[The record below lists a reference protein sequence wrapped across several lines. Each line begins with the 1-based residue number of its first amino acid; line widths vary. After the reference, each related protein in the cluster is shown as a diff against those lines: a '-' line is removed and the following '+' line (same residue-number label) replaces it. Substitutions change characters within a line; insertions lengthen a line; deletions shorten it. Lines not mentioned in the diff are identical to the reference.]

1 MVPYSRAFAPYKLTI
16 TTNFHMNI
24 IQNSLFHNI
33 RRRQGKVRDTHIT
46 LAHGS
51 GGKAMR
57 DLIADIFVNT
67 FDNPILSQL
76 EDQASLNL
84 ATLMQQGDRL
94 AFTTDSYVV
103 DPLFFPGSNIGE
115 LAVNGT
121 VNDLA
126 VSGAKPLY
134 LTCSVILEEGLA
146 VETLR
151 RVAESMQAAAK
162 KAGVQIVTGD
172 TKVVHRGAADKLFI
186 NTTGIGVIPAG
197 VAISAH
203 NIQSGDTVIIN
214 GELGNHGTAIL
225 IARGELAL
233 ETNIESDCQPLNDL
247 VETILNVCP
256 QIHAMRDAT
265 RGGLATVLNEFAL
278 SSDVG
283 IRLDEQSLPI
293 REEVKG
299 VCEILGLDPLY
310 LANEG
315 KLVVVVGRENAET
328 VLSAMKSH
336 PAGKDACIIGEVIP
350 SPSGVVLLKTA
361 FGTERILDM
370 LVGDQLPRIC

>member
-1 MVPYSRAFAPYKLTI
+1 MNFPP
-16 TTNFHMNI
+16 TNPIKNP
-24 IQNSLFHNI
+24 LFQKI
-33 RRRQGKVRDTHIT
+33 EQVRRRQNKVQDIHIT

-57 DLIADIFVNT
+57 DLIDDIFVSN

-76 EDQASLNL
+76 EDQASFNL
-84 ATLMQQGDRL
+84 ASLMQQGDRL

-103 DPLFFPGSNIGE
+103 DPLFFPGSDIGE

-134 LTCSVILEEGLA
+134 LTCSVILEEGLP

-151 RVAESMQAAAK
+151 RVANSMKAAAE
-162 KAGVQIVTGD
+162 KAGVQIITGD

-186 NTTGIGVIPAG
+186 NTAGIGIIPRG
-197 VAISAH
+197 VNISAH
-203 NIQSGDTVIIN
+203 NIKPGDAIIIN
-214 GELGNHGTAIL
+214 GEIGNHGTAIL

-233 ETNIESDCQPLNDL
+233 ETSIESDCQPLHSL
-247 VETILNVCP
+247 VETILQVCP
-256 QIHAMRDAT
+256 QVHAMRDAT

-283 IRLDEQSLPI
+283 IRLFEESIPV
-293 REEVKG
+293 REEVNG

-315 KLVVVVGRENAET
+315 KLVVVVPKKNAEN

-336 PAGKDACIIGEVIP
+336 PAGKHACIIGEVIT
-350 SPSGVVLLKTA
+350 SPPGIVLLKTA
-361 FGTERILDM
+361 FGAERIVDM

>member
-1 MVPYSRAFAPYKLTI
+1 MHFLPNNQIKNPLSPRRHK
-16 TTNFHMNI
+16 
-24 IQNSLFHNI
+24 IQ
-33 RRRQGKVRDTHIT
+33 DTHIT

-57 DLIADIFVNT
+57 DLINDIFINT

-76 EDQASLNL
+76 EDQATFNL
-84 ATLMQQGDRL
+84 APLLQQGDRL

-103 DPLFFPGSNIGE
+103 DPLFFPGSDIGE
-115 LAVNGT
+115 LAINGT

-134 LTCSVILEEGLA
+134 LTCSVILEEGLP

-151 RVAESMQAAAK
+151 RVVASMKAAAT
-162 KAGVQIVTGD
+162 KAGVQIITGD

-186 NTTGIGVIPAG
+186 NTAGIGIIPRG
-197 VAISAH
+197 INISAQ
-203 NIQSGDTVIIN
+203 NIQPGDAIIIN
-214 GELGNHGTAIL
+214 GELGNHGAAIL

-233 ETNIESDCQPLNDL
+233 ETNIESDCQPLHDL
-247 VETILNVCP
+247 VASILNICP
-256 QIHAMRDAT
+256 QVHAMRDVT

-278 SSDVG
+278 TSDVG
-283 IRLDEQSLPI
+283 IRLYEESIPV

-299 VCEILGLDPLY
+299 FCEILGLDPLY

-315 KLVVVVGRENAET
+315 KLVVVAKREHAESI
-328 VLSAMKSH
+328 LSAMKSH
-336 PAGKDACIIGEVIP
+336 PAGKDACIIGEVIT
-350 SPSGVVLLKTA
+350 SPPGIVLLKTI
-361 FGTERILDM
+361 FGTERIVDM

>member
-1 MVPYSRAFAPYKLTI
+1 MELPATHAQQNPLFQ
-16 TTNFHMNI
+16 NI
-24 IQNSLFHNI
+24 KQV
-33 RRRQGKVRDTHIT
+33 RRRQGKVRDTHIN

-57 DLIADIFVNT
+57 DLIDDIFVSN

-76 EDQASLNL
+76 EDQASFNL
-84 ATLMQQGDRL
+84 ASLMQQGDRL

-103 DPLFFPGSNIGE
+103 DPLFFPGSDIGE
-115 LAVNGT
+115 LAINGT
-121 VNDLA
+121 INDLA

-134 LTCSVILEEGLA
+134 LTCSVILEEGLPI
-146 VETLR
+146 ETLR
-151 RVAESMQAAAK
+151 RVADSMKAAANQ
-162 KAGVQIVTGD
+162 AGVQIVTGD

-186 NTTGIGVIPAG
+186 NTAGVGVIPAG
-197 VAISAH
+197 VNISAH
-203 NIQSGDTVIIN
+203 NIQPGDAIIIN

-233 ETNIESDCQPLNDL
+233 DSQIESDCQPLHNL
-247 VETILNVCP
+247 VETILKVCP
-256 QIHAMRDAT
+256 EVHAMRDAT

-278 SSDVG
+278 SSHVG
-283 IRLDEQSLPI
+283 MRIYEQSIPV

-315 KLVVVVGRENAET
+315 KLVVVVPKEKADT
-328 VLSAMKSH
+328 VLSAMKLH
-336 PAGKDACIIGEVIP
+336 PAGKDAAIIGKVLA
-350 SPSGVVLLKTA
+350 SPPGIVLLKTA
-361 FGTERILDM
+361 FNTERIVDM
-370 LVGDQLPRIC
+370 LVGEQLPRIC

>member
-1 MVPYSRAFAPYKLTI
+1 MDIYL
-16 TTNFHMNI
+16 N
-24 IQNSLFHNI
+24 NSTKNTLFQKI
-33 RRRQGKVRDTHIT
+33 EQVRRRQGKVQDTHIT

-57 DLIADIFVNT
+57 DLIDDIFVNN

-76 EDQASLNL
+76 EDQASFNL
-84 ATLMQQGDRL
+84 SHLLQQGDRL

-103 DPLFFPGSNIGE
+103 DPLFFPGSDIGE

-134 LTCSVILEEGLA
+134 LTCSVILEEGLP
-146 VETLR
+146 VEILR
-151 RVAESMQAAAK
+151 RVAKSMKVAAN

-186 NTTGIGVIPAG
+186 NTAGIGIIPAG
-197 VAISAH
+197 VSISAH
-203 NIQSGDTVIIN
+203 NIQPGDVVIIN

-233 ETNIESDCQPLNDL
+233 ETDIESDCQPLHDL
-247 VETILNVCP
+247 VETILEVCP
-256 QIHAMRDAT
+256 QVHAMRDAT

-278 SSDVG
+278 SSNVG
-283 IRLDEQSLPI
+283 IRLDEESIPV

-315 KLVVVVGRENAET
+315 KLVVVVARENADT

-336 PAGKDACIIGEVIP
+336 PAGKEACIIGEVIA
-350 SPSGVVLLKTA
+350 SPPGVVFLKTT
-361 FGTERILDM
+361 FGTERIVDM
-370 LVGDQLPRIC
+370 LVGEQLPRIC